1 MAEPAVPPCCGA
13 GKGPDPS
20 LSVAP
25 SASCGLRLE
34 LPEGSGHAGGLLPSA
49 IGPLPTHCNPGKAPR
64 PLPLSTFPFARRP
77 RVGGGFLHHGLGARC
92 PATHPKTCLVRATGT
107 HPSSKQ
113 CSPACPAPWP
123 RATACL
129 CTATASSHGTLH
141 HPAGSCTL
149 AAPPGLSSCPSSSGT
164 PPLGWPGCAA
174 LAVGALPGWHPA
186 SCPPVPSQGWDLW
199 VCESDSEPKGNRE
212 HRHGGTSAPS
222 LISERGRCPGH
233 HAESRAPT
241 AWHAWSLLGDKSFPC
256 RAWGEAS
263 RRAGVLW
270 GGLHSPLGAAGRGVP
285 PHRTLRWSPIGC
297 SGGVTGRTALVC
309 VQLGACSSACPPVP
323 TEMPTS
329 PWLPVDIPGK
339 QPASRSLPSQNTG
352 GCYTPGEM
360 LQGQLPCPRSAAVGI
375 GPVPQPC
382 TALVSSSGH
391 GAGALGRGNLG
402 GKNICSVCRG
412 CEVAG
417 RSPRAISLR
426 PEARIHGR

>member
-1 MAEPAVPPCCGA
+1 MRVGCCPVPSVPFPRTATQEKPHGRF
-13 GKGPDPS
+13 PFPPS
-20 LSVAP
+20 
-25 SASCGLRLE
+25 
-34 LPEGSGHAGGLLPSA
+34 
-49 IGPLPTHCNPGKAPR
+49 PLPGGPGWE
-64 PLPLSTFPFARRP
+64 
-77 RVGGGFLHHGLGARC
+77 G
-92 PATHPKTCLVRATGT
+92 
-107 HPSSKQ
+107 
-113 CSPACPAPWP
+113 
-123 RATACL
+123 
-129 CTATASSHGTLH
+129 
-141 HPAGSCTL
+141 GSCTMDWEPAAPPLTPKRALSGPRAPTLPPNSAPQPVPRHGPVPPPASALPQPHPMGPSITQPAL
-149 AAPPGLSSCPSSSGT
+149 APWQPPPGLSSCPSSSGT
-164 PPLGWPGCAA
+164 PPLGWPGRAA

-329 PWLPVDIPGK
+329 PWLPMDIPGK

-417 RSPRAISLR
+417 RSPRAISLW